1 LHAYASCFQC
11 VRYADG
17 AFVKL
22 APCARAVTFNQR
34 VSRSTRNSVGTNNV
48 SEGGDVFSHVEN
60 LVGSKGSVYSG
71 LRLGK
76 MRGCR
81 ARMGR

>member
-1 LHAYASCFQC
+1 
-11 VRYADG
+11 
-17 AFVKL
+17 
-22 APCARAVTFNQR
+22 
-34 VSRSTRNSVGTNNV
+34 VGTNNV